1 MKSEIELGDWV
12 RFEKN
17 GSLVIG
23 IVQYII
29 EYPKNQPLEFR
40 EVVTDHG
47 RIFLSSILE
56 VRKRH
61 K

>member
-1 MKSEIELGDWV
+1 MKSEIEL
-12 RFEKN
+12 

-40 EVVTDHG
+40 EAVTDHG

>member
-40 EVVTDHG
+40 EAVTDHG